1 VHVSKTAEEPNAAW
15 PTTPELELSYTTSLL
30 EVLLWLPITSDRQEL
45 VESLFTLL
53 KCSQSGTWPS
63 SASKSKMTEISGDEK
78 EKSKTVNLDYVQQLI
93 LMALE
98 RVIALSHFQGGEQ
111 EVMVMDLDT
120 VKVDIT
126 AVVQCVA
133 EASDVALRNQALTL
147 LTAISRV
154 SPDLVLKHVIDILT
168 AIGASTITQNDNYS
182 HEVAQQ
188 TLVAVVPCWLTTK
201 EDPTTLLQ
209 VVITALPQVPAH
221 RRMAIVTTLLRY
233 TTGHVAH

>member
-1 VHVSKTAEEPNAAW
+1 MK
-15 PTTPELELSYTTSLL
+15 
-30 EVLLWLPITSDRQEL
+30 
-45 VESLFTLL
+45 
-53 KCSQSGTWPS
+53 
-63 SASKSKMTEISGDEK
+63 
-78 EKSKTVNLDYVQQLI
+78 
-93 LMALE
+93 
-98 RVIALSHFQGGEQ
+98 
-111 EVMVMDLDT
+111 MDLDM
-120 VKVDIT
+120 VKIDIT

-209 VVITALPQVPAH
+209 ASSKNSLALCLVSGC
-221 RRMAIVTTLLRY
+221 IFLIFWLTSN
-233 TTGHVAH
+233 

>member
-1 VHVSKTAEEPNAAW
+1 MLHVQ
-15 PTTPELELSYTTSLL
+15 LL
-30 EVLLWLPITSDRQEL
+30 KLLLILWYIHRQEL

-63 SASKSKMTEISGDEK
+63 SASKSKMTKISGDEK

-111 EVMVMDLDT
+111 EVMAMDLDT

-168 AIGASTITQNDNYS
+168 AIGASTITQVKKLLSPFKLGLHTDLI
-182 HEVAQQ
+182 HECVFFCYGFFYQFH
-188 TLVAVVPCWLTTK
+188 L
-201 EDPTTLLQ
+201 
-209 VVITALPQVPAH
+209 ALSD
-221 RRMAIVTTLLRY
+221 
-233 TTGHVAH
+233 